1 VNKSL
6 NPTGVIIMELSI
18 LEVLMRRDGME
29 KSEALEMI
37 EEAKQLVAD
46 GGDIEEILHYEFGL
60 EPDYMFDLM

>member
-1 VNKSL
+1 
-6 NPTGVIIMELSI
+6 MELSI

-46 GGDIEEILHYEFGL
+46 GGDIEEILRYEFGL